1 MIETTIFSK
10 SGKNLVLFKTEFG
23 GGVDAVLSL
32 DGKTIKNLEIR
43 DDVIIGELV
52 EEKNNEG

>member
-1 MIETTIFSK
+1 VIETTIFSK

-23 GGVDAVLSL
+23 GDVDAVLSL

>member
-23 GGVDAVLSL
+23 GDVDAVLSL